1 MRQHFF
7 GEILTNIENLGGS
20 KAKSYKIVQV
30 FQNLNGLTKGMG
42 QRKFSNF
49 LQRKSKESDFRK
61 SKKSPSLQRAEPCGR
76 SSGEDNRSHY
86 STFGSPQK
94 GATWQDTKNCLLL
107 DNGVVEEQACARTTA
122 HTTQPLGRRKK
133 ARLGKTLKIVCCWT
147 TALLKNKLV
156 RGQPLTL
163 LNLWAAAKR
172 RDLARH

>member
-30 FQNLNGLTKGMG
+30 FKNLNGLKKVMG
-42 QRKFSNF
+42 ERNFSKF
-49 LQRKSKESDFRK
+49 LLRKSKESDFRK

-122 HTTQPLGRRKK
+122 HTTQPFGRH
-133 ARLGKTLKIVCCWT
+133 
-147 TALLKNKLV
+147 
-156 RGQPLTL
+156 
-163 LNLWAAAKR
+163 KR
-172 RDLARH
+172 RDLQDTKKCLLMDNGVVEEEACAMTTAHTTQLSGRHKR